1 MMVGLFAGLCTSEGH
16 NKSRTGNKYQTSD
29 GKMTAVAFAH
39 QAVRN
44 AKLDY
49 HNPEFELI
57 DQGYK
62 RTNSQVDRKQSV
74 TTPMLLKMR
83 EILGPMDPP
92 GRLLWRSIIL
102 SFFFLD
108 RCSKLWGPVPI
119 DRSTGKDRVHCFKAH
134 RETNKGSKSSQKP
147 QTATLWKFAARKTFF
162 WHWPARSEVVS
173 VAVAQPSHLAVQ
185 SARPG
190 KVTAAYLWCAL
201 AQTMMMVIGAV
212 GPEIAFKVQSH
223 TASICARAT
232 VPGLAMKTDD
242 PLLYPVLAAQDCLR
256 VRKETIKKAQVAN
269 LIKNAA
275 KNMGLSQKDYSCHWL
290 RTGGVC
296 ALLAAG
302 KSDLVIRLMG
312 RWSSWCFSVY
322 ATWNDTRRGK

>member
-108 RCSKLWGPVPI
+108 RCSKLW
-119 DRSTGKDRVHCFKAH
+119 
-134 RETNKGSKSSQKP
+134 
-147 QTATLWKFAARKTFF
+147 AR
-162 WHWPARSEVVS
+162 WQIE
-173 VAVAQPSHLAVQ
+173 
-185 SARPG
+185 
-190 KVTAAYLWCAL
+190 
-201 AQTMMMVIGAV
+201 
-212 GPEIAFKVQSH
+212 
-223 TASICARAT
+223 SI
-232 VPGLAMKTDD
+232 
-242 PLLYPVLAAQDCLR
+242 LYFQVLAAQDCLR

>member
-1 MMVGLFAGLCTSEGH
+1 
-16 NKSRTGNKYQTSD
+16 
-29 GKMTAVAFAH
+29 MTAVAFAH

-119 DRSTGKDRVHCFKAH
+119 DRSTGKDR
-134 RETNKGSKSSQKP
+134 
-147 QTATLWKFAARKTFF
+147 FF

-232 VPGLAMKTDD
+232 VPGLAMKTGCAPSTIWIYMAAGYD

-256 VRKETIKKAQVAN
+256 VRRETIKKAQVAN

>member
-119 DRSTGKDRVHCFKAH
+119 DRSTGKDR
-134 RETNKGSKSSQKP
+134 
-147 QTATLWKFAARKTFF
+147 FF

-232 VPGLAMKTDD
+232 VPGLAMKTGCAPSTIWIYMAAGYD

>member
-1 MMVGLFAGLCTSEGH
+1 
-16 NKSRTGNKYQTSD
+16 
-29 GKMTAVAFAH
+29 MTAVAFAH

-119 DRSTGKDRVHCFKAH
+119 DRSTGKDR
-134 RETNKGSKSSQKP
+134 
-147 QTATLWKFAARKTFF
+147 FF

-232 VPGLAMKTDD
+232 VPGLAMKTGCAPSTIWIYMAAGCWSVTFRHYCTDD

>member
-1 MMVGLFAGLCTSEGH
+1 MMFGLFAGLCTSEGH

-119 DRSTGKDRVHCFKAH
+119 DRSTGKDR
-134 RETNKGSKSSQKP
+134 
-147 QTATLWKFAARKTFF
+147 FF

-232 VPGLAMKTDD
+232 VPGLAMKTGCAPSTIWIYMAAGYD

>member
-1 MMVGLFAGLCTSEGH
+1 TERRQRIEEKIQQLKRASVAEGTLGRYSKKVKFWESFCNNFGFPVWMRELPRAQPAMMFGLFAGLCTSEGH

-119 DRSTGKDRVHCFKAH
+119 DRSTGKDRLEKL
-134 RETNKGSKSSQKP
+134 SLQKF
-147 QTATLWKFAARKTFF
+147 LD
-162 WHWPARSEVVS
+162 V
-173 VAVAQPSHLAVQ
+173 
-185 SARPG
+185 
-190 KVTAAYLWCAL
+190 
-201 AQTMMMVIGAV
+201 M
-212 GPEIAFKVQSH
+212 
-223 TASICARAT
+223 
-232 VPGLAMKTDD
+232 
-242 PLLYPVLAAQDCLR
+242 
-256 VRKETIKKAQVAN
+256 
-269 LIKNAA
+269 
-275 KNMGLSQKDYSCHWL
+275 
-290 RTGGVC
+290 
-296 ALLAAG
+296 
-302 KSDLVIRLMG
+302 
-312 RWSSWCFSVY
+312 
-322 ATWNDTRRGK
+322 

>member
-119 DRSTGKDRVHCFKAH
+119 DRSTGKDR
-134 RETNKGSKSSQKP
+134 
-147 QTATLWKFAARKTFF
+147 FF

-212 GPEIAFKVQSH
+212 GPEIAFKLKLCLLYSDALLKVHDKLPLQSVTFRH
-223 TASICARAT
+223 YC
-232 VPGLAMKTDD
+232 TDD

>member
-147 QTATLWKFAARKTFF
+147 QTATLWKFAARKTV
-162 WHWPARSEVVS
+162 AAEVF
-173 VAVAQPSHLAVQ
+173 
-185 SARPG
+185 G
-190 KVTAAYLWCAL
+190 CYVTAFA
-201 AQTMMMVIGAV
+201 
-212 GPEIAFKVQSH
+212 
-223 TASICARAT
+223 
-232 VPGLAMKTDD
+232 
-242 PLLYPVLAAQDCLR
+242 
-256 VRKETIKKAQVAN
+256 
-269 LIKNAA
+269 
-275 KNMGLSQKDYSCHWL
+275 
-290 RTGGVC
+290 
-296 ALLAAG
+296 
-302 KSDLVIRLMG
+302 
-312 RWSSWCFSVY
+312 
-322 ATWNDTRRGK
+322 